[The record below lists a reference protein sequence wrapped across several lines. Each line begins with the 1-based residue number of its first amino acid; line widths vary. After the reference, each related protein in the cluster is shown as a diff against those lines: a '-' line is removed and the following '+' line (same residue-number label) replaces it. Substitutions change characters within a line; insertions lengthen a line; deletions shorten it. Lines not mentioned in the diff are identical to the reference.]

1 MKETIDMVT
10 ISSKGQIVIPK
21 KIMQMLGL
29 REQDKLLVFS
39 KGENILLK
47 RVKPEIF
54 EKSIRDILM
63 PLREKA
69 EARGL
74 TEEDVEKEI
83 RKINH
88 IVEDREIYVELAR
101 IEKNPQNLETCKYNI
116 ERLTNDYIFLKK
128 IIDRKINYLRDQ
140 GINYKF
146 TGIISIDK

>member
-1 MKETIDMVT
+1 MNETIDMVT

-21 KIMQMLGL
+21 KIMQLLGL
-29 REQDKLLVFS
+29 KEQDKLLVFS

-47 RVKPEIF
+47 KVKPELF

-83 RKINH
+83 QEYRAQKGK
-88 IVEDREIYVELAR
+88 R
-101 IEKNPQNLETCKYNI
+101 C
-116 ERLTNDYIFLKK
+116 
-128 IIDRKINYLRDQ
+128 
-140 GINYKF
+140 
-146 TGIISIDK
+146 